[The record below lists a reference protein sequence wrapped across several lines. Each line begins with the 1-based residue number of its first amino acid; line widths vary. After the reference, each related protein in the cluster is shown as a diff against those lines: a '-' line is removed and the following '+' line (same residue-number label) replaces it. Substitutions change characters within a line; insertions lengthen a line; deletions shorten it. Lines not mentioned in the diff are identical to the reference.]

1 MKRTIRSAKNIIC
14 LAILGC
20 IAIPVNAQGDSAV
33 NLPNFLFP
41 RFTKCVIK
49 LKSGQV
55 SSAVLNYNIID
66 QEMVFRQN
74 EGYMVLANP
83 QLVDTVYMTNRTFV
97 PFRIGFYE
105 LVMTGP
111 ATLFIQYKSDVE
123 SVGTP
128 TGYGATSQTTNATP
142 QRQMYGP
149 FGSVDLRIPD
159 GFKIVD
165 KTDYWVRKDNE
176 MSKFSTKR
184 QFLKIFKDKEK
195 ELIQFI
201 DNNDIK
207 FKNINDIVKLFN
219 YCNELYN

>member
-1 MKRTIRSAKNIIC
+1 MIRTIRSAKNIIC
-14 LAILGC
+14 LAILAC
-20 IAIPVNAQGDSAV
+20 IAIPVIAQEDSAV

-41 RFTKCVIK
+41 RFTKSVIK

-74 EGYMVLANP
+74 EGYMVLSNP
-83 QLVDTVYMTNRTFV
+83 QLVDTVYIANRTFI
-97 PFRIGFYE
+97 PFKIGFYE
-105 LVMTGP
+105 LIMSGAV
-111 ATLFIQYKSDVE
+111 TLFIQYKSDLE

-128 TGYGATSQTTNATP
+128 TGYGATSQTTHATP

-149 FGSVDLRIPD
+149 FGTVDLNIPD
-159 GFKIVD
+159 GYKIVD
-165 KTDYWVRKDNE
+165 KTEYWVRKNDVME
-176 MSKFSTKR
+176 KFSSKR
-184 QFLKIFKDKEK
+184 QFLKIFKEKEK
-195 ELIQFI
+195 ELSKFI
-201 DNNDIK
+201 DENDIK